1 MNSILHDLLYKEC
14 FVYIDDII
22 VFGETEQECI
32 ERTKRVCD
40 RVFGDGLK
48 FGALKCEFLV
58 TEVDVLGYII
68 RDG

>member
-1 MNSILHDLLYKEC
+1 
-14 FVYIDDII
+14 
-22 VFGETEQECI
+22 
-32 ERTKRVCD
+32 VCD